1 MLAGFNS
8 EVTVVTHQGVR
19 MQLTFQRVA
28 LIGGLS
34 IALCVAVFGG
44 QKNTKANPNLPA
56 SPQAKT
62 IQPAT
67 HFTQGTITSID
78 ANQMVI
84 TKKVRGKAEQASF
97 TLNSETQRNG
107 TLAAGTRVSVQYREQ
122 NGQNIAAAVR
132 ELTVKNARKPAKT
145 AFKSRSKS

>member
-1 MLAGFNS
+1 VKASGRNRKF
-8 EVTVVTHQGVR
+8 E
-19 MQLTFQRVA
+19 FQRLALTVGIAVA
-28 LIGGLS
+28 FC
-34 IALCVAVFGG
+34 AAAVNG
-44 QKNTKANPNLPA
+44 QHSKTNQNPPA
-56 SPQAKT
+56 VPPAKT

-67 HFTQGTITSID
+67 HFTQGTIASID
-78 ANQMVI
+78 ANEMVI
-84 TKKVRGKAEQASF
+84 TKKVRGKAKQASF

-132 ELTVKNARKPAKT
+132 QLTVKNARKPAKT